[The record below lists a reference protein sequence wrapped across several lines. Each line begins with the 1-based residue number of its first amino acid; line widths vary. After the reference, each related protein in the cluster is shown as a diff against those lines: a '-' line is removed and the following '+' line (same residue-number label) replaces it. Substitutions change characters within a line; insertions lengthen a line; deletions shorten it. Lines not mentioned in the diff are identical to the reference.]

1 MIAVDTNV
9 LAALVRSYLGGRVE
23 IPDSP
28 IESIEC
34 ALPVGLGRVSPEA
47 LTVRLES
54 GVTEPAIS
62 PAVTAESGGFPSP
75 VDVEFAIDTVRSLSE
90 SSVSP
95 AESVDV
101 DRVLRILFAV
111 RC

>member
-1 MIAVDTNV
+1 MIAVDPTV

-23 IPDSP
+23 IPDSA
-28 IESIEC
+28 IESIES
-34 ALPVGLGRVSPEA
+34 ALPVGLGRVSSKS
-47 LTVRLES
+47 LTARLES
-54 GVTEPAIS
+54 GVTESAVS

-75 VDVEFAIDTVRSLSE
+75 VDVDFAIDTVRSISE
-90 SSVSP
+90 SGMSP
-95 AESVDV
+95 AESVDI